1 MTKSESVKVTY
12 SLPEDLVDEL
22 REVVR
27 EGPAPSYSAFVEG
40 ALRRAVNEEKERQL
54 AAEFAEATEDADFM
68 SDMDEVRKDF
78 DVVDAESAR
87 EIP

>member
-54 AAEFAEATEDADFM
+54 AAEFAEAAEDGDFLSDIEDVESDFVGADT
-68 SDMDEVRKDF
+68 
-78 DVVDAESAR
+78 ESAR
-87 EIP
+87 KIP